1 MAYAGKVGES
11 RFQPPNSVAT
21 NESRPIGQVA
31 AGVAVGL
38 LVGAGMALLLAPLEG
53 VDARRA
59 LRRRMRRVGYRGQ
72 DAWLDL
78 RDELRHAAIRMR
90 RARRQRLLDA
100 ELVD

>member
-11 RFQPPNSVAT
+11 RFRPPNSVAT
-21 NESRPIGQVA
+21 NGSPTIGPVA
-31 AGVAVGL
+31 AGVAIGL

-53 VDARRA
+53 ADARRA
-59 LRRRMRRVGYRGQ
+59 LRRGMRRVGHRGQ

-78 RDELRHAAIRMR
+78 RDELRRAAVRVR
-90 RARRQRLLDA
+90 RARRRRLADA

>member
-21 NESRPIGQVA
+21 NESRPIIPVA
-31 AGVAVGL
+31 AGIAVGL

-53 VDARRA
+53 ADARRA
-59 LRRRMRRVGYRGQ
+59 LRRRMRRAGLRGQ

-78 RDELRHAAIRMR
+78 RDELHRAAMRMR
-90 RARRQRLLDA
+90 HVRRRRRLES
-100 ELVD
+100 ELAG